1 MSELEPTDLQEE
13 ETAVSPERASLKERA
28 ILIILAL
35 IVILIDQW
43 TKSLVENNLAIGEA
57 WTFFPGLEPI
67 FQVLHTY
74 NTGAAFGLFSGGS
87 LFFAITAVIVGIA
100 ILIFNQRLEANN
112 KWLRVALGLQLGGAI
127 GNLIDRIRIGHVT
140 DFLDVGPWPFL
151 FNIADFAVVSGTI
164 LLAWLVWRESREE
177 AEQQKKQ
184 AEANSPTNQ

>member
-13 ETAVSPERASLKERA
+13 ETAVSGQRAPWKERA
-28 ILIILAL
+28 ILIIIAL
-35 IVILIDQW
+35 VVILLDQW
-43 TKSLVENNLAIGEA
+43 TKNLVESNLAIGEK

-87 LFFAITAVIVGIA
+87 LFFAITAVIVSIA

-112 KWLRVALGLQLGGAI
+112 KWLRVALGLQLGGAM
-127 GNLIDRIRIGHVT
+127 GNLIDRVRLGHVT

-164 LLAWLVWRESREE
+164 LLAWLVWRESKEE
-177 AEQQKKQ
+177 AEQKKQ

>member
-1 MSELEPTDLQEE
+1 MSEQEPTDLQQV
-13 ETAVSPERASLKERA
+13 ETAVSSQSAPWKERA
-28 ILIILAL
+28 ILIIIAV
-35 IVILIDQW
+35 IVILLDQW
-43 TKSLVENNLAIGEA
+43 TKSLVENNLAIGET

-74 NTGAAFGLFSGGS
+74 NTGAAFGLFAGGG
-87 LFFAITAVIVGIA
+87 LFFGITAVIVGIA
-100 ILIFNQRLEANN
+100 ILIFNQRLEAGN

-127 GNLIDRIRIGHVT
+127 GNLIDRIRLGHVT

-164 LLAWLVWRESREE
+164 LLAWLVWHESREE
-177 AEQQKKQ
+177 AEQKKQ

>member
-13 ETAVSPERASLKERA
+13 ETAVSPERASLKERT